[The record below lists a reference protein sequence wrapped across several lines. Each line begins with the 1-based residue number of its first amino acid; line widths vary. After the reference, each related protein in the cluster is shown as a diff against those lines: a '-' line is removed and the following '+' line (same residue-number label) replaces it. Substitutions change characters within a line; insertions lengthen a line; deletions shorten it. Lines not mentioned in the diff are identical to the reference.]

1 MKNLQRVSLIIER
14 ISDFFPDIARSKKKK
29 EKATR
34 KSNFKNNKKYEKI
47 QKKALYNSMLYGY
60 Y

>member
-1 MKNLQRVSLIIER
+1 MKNLQRVSSIIER
-14 ISDFFPDIARSKKKK
+14 ISDFFPDIARTNRKK

-34 KSNFKNNKKYEKI
+34 KNNLKKNKKYEKI
-47 QKKALYNSMLYGY
+47 QKKALYNSMLFGY